1 MLTKRANFG
10 KMRKSYLCRINILK
24 GRSLII
30 ALINFLNRSN
40 MLNSLFGRVLI
51 LIAAV
56 IFCLLQSKL
65 WMGDGG
71 FLDIQELK
79 SQIATQQAENEKLA
93 ERNQILKA
101 EVNDLKSGTE
111 AIEEHARLDLGLVKT
126 DETFI
131 LVTANK
137 QPVVSAPPAVEG
149 AAP

>member
-1 MLTKRANFG
+1 
-10 KMRKSYLCRINILK
+10 
-24 GRSLII
+24 
-30 ALINFLNRSN
+30 

-56 IFCLLQSKL
+56 VFCLLQSKL

-71 FLDIQELK
+71 FLDIQ
-79 SQIATQQAENEKLA
+79 QIKQEIAEQQAENEKLA
-93 ERNQILKA
+93 ERNRILKA

-137 QPVVSAPPAVEG
+137 QPVVSTPPAVEG
-149 AAP
+149 STP

>member
-79 SQIATQQAENEKLA
+79 TQIATQQAENEKLA
-93 ERNQILKA
+93 ERNRILKA

-137 QPVVSAPPAVEG
+137 QPVVSTPPAVER
-149 AAP
+149 ATP

>member
-1 MLTKRANFG
+1 
-10 KMRKSYLCRINILK
+10 
-24 GRSLII
+24 
-30 ALINFLNRSN
+30 

-137 QPVVSAPPAVEG
+137 QPVVSTPPAVER
-149 AAP
+149 ATP

>member
-1 MLTKRANFG
+1 
-10 KMRKSYLCRINILK
+10 
-24 GRSLII
+24 
-30 ALINFLNRSN
+30 

-56 IFCLLQSKL
+56 VFCLLQSKL

-71 FLDIQELK
+71 FLDIQ
-79 SQIATQQAENEKLA
+79 QIKQEVAQQKAENEKLA
-93 ERNQILKA
+93 ERNRILKA

-137 QPVVSAPPAVEG
+137 QTTTSPVISTPQAVEG
-149 AAP
+149 STP